1 MSTAARGPAAP
12 ERARTVLAACPL
24 PEITADGAP
33 GLVSLH
39 VTGPDGTP
47 VVLVPEGSALAA
59 AGARDDVPVLLRAVQ
74 LRPLQVPDRVRA
86 RVEVHGRLGP
96 VPPAEHATAM
106 LRLARTGG
114 VPVTTAVPEGLALL
128 RVLPAQVTLD
138 GAVVDVDAYR
148 AARPD
153 PFAHREAQLLR
164 RLFGDRPD
172 AVAGLC
178 TLVDP
183 ALLAGATEI
192 APSGLDRHGI
202 TIMATAPRGLREAR
216 IPFDAPLTRV
226 GALDEA
232 LQLLLDR
239 ARARRD

>member
-1 MSTAARGPAAP
+1 MSAAVGGPGPA

-24 PEITADGAP
+24 PEVTADGSP
-33 GLVSLH
+33 GLVAMH

-47 VVLVPEGSALAA
+47 VILTPDRSPLAE

-86 RVEVHGRLGP
+86 RVEIHGRLGP
-96 VPPAEHATAM
+96 VPQAEHATAM
-106 LRLARTGG
+106 LRLARTGV
-114 VPVTTAVPEGLALL
+114 VPVTTELPDGLVLL
-128 RVLPAQVTLD
+128 RVVPAQVTLD
-138 GAVVDVDAYR
+138 GAAVDVDAYR
-148 AARPD
+148 GARPD
-153 PFAHREAQLLR
+153 PFAHREGQLLR

-202 TIMATAPRGLREAR
+202 TIMATAPGGARETR
-216 IPFDAPLTRV
+216 IPFDAPLARV